1 MSFFLVKISYQ
12 IWMNTN
18 FMLFWHLQ
26 RVVYYINSEVLINI
40 SNKPTIYSII
50 KTELN
55 PELDVIN
62 WGVLTSSDQ
71 NQQVE
76 R

>member
-1 MSFFLVKISYQ
+1 
-12 IWMNTN
+12 MNTN